1 MSDERYVH
9 DPDAFGK
16 DDAEKDAVEDD
27 ADAPSASA
35 SSAGTGPGER
45 RFDWRNW
52 LLVAATVVAFLVV
65 PLLILYQ
72 PLRVNSFVFTYL
84 VLPLVPAF
92 LLGALAV
99 WAATR

>member
-1 MSDERYVH
+1 MSDDHYVH
-9 DPDAFGK
+9 DPDAFG
-16 DDAEKDAVEDD
+16 DGEEPS
-27 ADAPSASA
+27 APSSGAS
-35 SSAGTGPGER
+35 PGEQT
-45 RFDWRNW
+45 FDWRNW

-65 PLLILYQ
+65 PVLILFQ

-99 WAATR
+99 WATTR